1 MKNYDKNDNC
11 VIKTLCYISK
21 INSINNE
28 AITLIK
34 KPIKNLDISFH
45 DNSTLNY
52 KDYFFNGIPIPKNI
66 KTEEI
71 NNKVKISW
79 DLDDLRIKD
88 FDKKN
93 IKYSLKIKDSIFSC
107 LNYEAS
113 EKKILIN
120 ELKKNGEY
128 EVNVRA
134 LIDGSSGDWSETKKF
149 KIESRNKDNYINS
162 TSTLFGNNI
171 MQNQAVGNNNQGN
184 TLFGNNNQRNTLFG
198 GGNQRNSL
206 FGNNN

>member
-21 INSINNE
+21 INNVNNE

-45 DNSTLNY
+45 
-52 KDYFFNGIPIPKNI
+52 DYFFNGIPIPKNI

-88 FDKKN
+88 FDNKN
-93 IKYSLKIKDSIFSC
+93 IKYSLKIKDGIFSC

-120 ELKKNGEY
+120 EFKKNVEY
-128 EVNVRA
+128 EVNVRT

-149 KIESRNKDNYINS
+149 KIEPRNKDNYINS
-162 TSTLFGNNI
+162 TFNLFGSNI
-171 MQNQAVGNNNQGN
+171 TQTVTFGNNNQGN
-184 TLFGNNNQRNTLFG
+184 TLFGNNNQGNSLFG
-198 GGNQRNSL
+198 SSNQRNSL
-206 FGNNN
+206 FGNNNQNITFG